1 MLSSASLN
9 SHDRKTIASITVEES
24 VILLLSYLSHNC
36 LVFIKIDL
44 DNVHESILKNISL
57 STNIR
62 FYFIIPVVI
71 DKHNL

>member
-1 MLSSASLN
+1 MLSSTSLN

-24 VILLLSYLSHNC
+24 VILLLSYLNHSYF
-36 LVFIKIDL
+36 VFIKIEL
-44 DNVHESILKNISL
+44 DNAHESNLKNISL

-71 DKHNL
+71 DKHH